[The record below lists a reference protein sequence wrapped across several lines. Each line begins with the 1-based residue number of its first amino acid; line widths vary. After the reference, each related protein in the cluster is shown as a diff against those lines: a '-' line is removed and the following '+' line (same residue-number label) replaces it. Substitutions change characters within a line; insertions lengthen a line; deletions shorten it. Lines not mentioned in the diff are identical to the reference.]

1 MFIRSAHLVQ
11 LAMLLA
17 GMGLAFEFGRDVRA
31 DDETVLRKWRWGT
44 DGKLTMEGRLIA
56 VDNGFAKIR
65 NGRGK
70 VSLIPLERLFPE
82 DREYVENWVKL
93 PVEPATKK
101 GGKTGVKQSGATD
114 EPPEIPP
121 SDKERIELAKSTRE
135 WQKHPLDAKAM
146 AMCLAQLMSPD
157 ADQRKHTMTRLA
169 ISKPN
174 EKHSA
179 EVARLSKE
187 SQSVVGKDF
196 HRKMYPQVCDSWEG
210 YAQAILISRRAKNV
224 QGLEMLVV
232 NGNGLERSQAIAAL
246 KFLMTA
252 EAAGILVERFTVS
265 PLACSGAL
273 TEMGPVA
280 APAVVTMLGSS
291 DAELRRK
298 GLDILEEIG
307 GEEQH
312 ASVRKLLTDPDPQV
326 RIAATKAVKAIE
338 QRMK

>member
-11 LAMLLA
+11 LAMLFA

-31 DDETVLRKWRWGT
+31 DDETAIRKWRWGT

-65 NGRGK
+65 NDRGK
-70 VSLIPLERLFPE
+70 VSLIPLDQLFPE
-82 DREYVENWVKL
+82 DREYVENWVQT
-93 PVEPATKK
+93 PAAPADKK
-101 GGKTGVKQSGATD
+101 QKKPAKPGAAPD
-114 EPPEIPP
+114 EPPEIPT
-121 SDKERIELAKSTRE
+121 SDKERIELARNTRE

-146 AMCLAQLMSPD
+146 AMCLAQLRSPD
-157 ADQRKHTMTRLA
+157 VDQRKHTMTRLA

-174 EKHSA
+174 ERYSA
-179 EVARLSKE
+179 EVVRLMKE
-187 SQSVVGKDF
+187 SQSMVGTDF

-224 QGLEMLVV
+224 RGLETLVL
-232 NGNGLERSQAIAAL
+232 NGNGLEQSQAIAAL

-252 EAAGILVERFTVS
+252 EAAGVLVERFTVS
-265 PLACSGAL
+265 PLSCSGAL
-273 TEMGPVA
+273 IEMGPVA
-280 APAVVTMLGSS
+280 APAVATMLGSN
-291 DAELRRK
+291 DAKLRRE
-298 GLDILEEIG
+298 GLNILEEIG

-338 QRMK
+338 QRLK